1 MRTPRRAA
9 AAEQPLAVARGGAC
23 GGKPG
28 DAAMGALPRREV
40 IFDNAGLQPDML
52 VQVAGVTFYLH
63 KFPLLSKCGLVRDL
77 LDSDAGMGTLDL
89 DDLPGGAAIFEIVAN
104 FCYTG
109 DLVLTTSSVG
119 PLRCAA
125 EFLDMAEGVAAGN
138 LGKRTDAHLGYIL
151 NSPYS
156 RKDCLEVLRSCEG
169 VFSWAE
175 SLGIISSCCAA
186 IARSVA
192 AEEQKDAAA
201 RPTAGTCAAAVDNT
215 AAAPFTVLCAISLNA
230 SVKIR
235 DKLEWSISKHLEA
248 CSLEDL
254 LIPTAFPE
262 PGQCSYD
269 IETVQRLLS
278 LYTLWQTQSAIDSPT
293 SESSIGTASAA
304 AAAAAGTDPAA
315 ASSTMPAVMELL
327 DSYLV
332 EVAADPSLSPAQFQ
346 MLAESLPAV
355 GRASHDRLYQAI
367 DIYLRAHPSEAE
379 EEVDS
384 LCEILDCRRFTI
396 AACSLA
402 AQNELLPHSLV
413 VEALFNE
420 QLQLQLAADSRGTD
434 ATTTALPALRPIDP
448 LALEAEYIEKRAYN
462 KSLTEGEL
470 KLELALIK
478 MRAAE
483 QQEKAL
489 RQEEQD
495 RVLSAAIRKSS
506 SGSKKWIDKLFR
518 SSSEEVSAP
527 KPAARTAPAQPTRAP
542 DHRPGNG
549 RLVSRPSSAPA
560 AAAIQYAAYEDR
572 HASWSG
578 SEDESGLSQLDSAG
592 GHDYNHSH
600 GHAQRYGEPR
610 SAGAA
615 FFQQHALAGSHHAAG
630 RAQIAS
636 SNHSSKEAA
645 AAAMAASPP
654 HNTPQGRS
662 HRRNRSGEWVR
673 SRGSDATAAAPLPAH
688 PRRLAGDR
696 SPWADAMPKSMGLSP
711 LRQRPGQYNYAA
723 AEFDEDRLQPP
734 PPIRGRHPAH
744 EWRSEDLPL
753 VQHSQSPEG
762 AGGRSTQHSGQL
774 LASNSPTSSPLRRRR
789 EQQLMTPG
797 GGGGGGGQSA
807 VQAWERLRSGRRAGD
822 GGGESPPEAGPP
834 PAPHSLLSGELL
846 PRPPLSRSSSNM
858 SVESSSSRKSSSGGV
873 ARAERPMSVRSH
885 SRSKSPLR
893 HSSVPSSGDGRSVT
907 PLYSASLRSMGMGM
921 GMVVT
926 TPPSPPSE
934 EYIGK
939 DDQPASDSAKMPP
952 LVQRSG
958 SSSQLDFLNMPQS
971 PMHYAAAESGRR
983 TPRFQASPRRG
994 QLQPPPWAAKEARN
1008 GGHNLGD
1015 HNEVAMPDAAEF
1027 MRMDSFN
1034 HWSK

>member
-1 MRTPRRAA
+1 MIQMAKQLLRTKSSMSSDESQSEGGSPHSYARSRSSRASAA
-9 AAEQPLAVARGGAC
+9 AAPTKLA
-23 GGKPG
+23 P
-28 DAAMGALPRREV
+28 
-40 IFDNAGLQPDML
+40 
-52 VQVAGVTFYLH
+52 VT
-63 KFPLLSKCGLVRDL
+63 
-77 LDSDAGMGTLDL
+77 T
-89 DDLPGGAAIFEIVAN
+89 
-104 FCYTG
+104 
-109 DLVLTTSSVG
+109 
-119 PLRCAA
+119 
-125 EFLDMAEGVAAGN
+125 
-138 LGKRTDAHLGYIL
+138 
-151 NSPYS
+151 
-156 RKDCLEVLRSCEG
+156 
-169 VFSWAE
+169 
-175 SLGIISSCCAA
+175 
-186 IARSVA
+186 
-192 AEEQKDAAA
+192 AA
-201 RPTAGTCAAAVDNT
+201 RPHDLPEKPPRWFDELTTLLVDMFQRVVAALQAQGVAQALVRRVQMHYAAYWLRELQRAQSHATESERISQRLLLETVVDMLPLDQDT
-215 AAAPFTVLCAISLNA
+215 QATTPLFGYLSCAISLNG
-230 SVKIR
+230 SMKIR

-254 LIPTAFPE
+254 LIPIAFPE

-269 IETVQRLLS
+269 IDTVQRLLS

-293 SESSIGTASAA
+293 SDSSIGTASAA
-304 AAAAAGTDPAA
+304 AAAAAGTDSAA

-332 EVAADPSLSPAQFQ
+332 EVAADPFLSPVQFQ

-379 EEVDS
+379 KEVDS
-384 LCEILDCRRFTI
+384 LCAILDCRRFTI
-396 AACSLA
+396 ATCSLA

-420 QLQLQLAADSRGTD
+420 QLQLQLAADRKGADVSPVP
-434 ATTTALPALRPIDP
+434 LALRPIDP

-495 RVLSAAIRKSS
+495 RLLSAAMRKSS
-506 SGSKKWIDKLFR
+506 TGSKKWIDKLFR
-518 SSSEEVSAP
+518 SSSEEVFAT
-527 KPAARTAPAQPTRAP
+527 KPAARAALTQPTRAP

-549 RLVSRPSSAPA
+549 RLVRAAVDRRPSSAPA
-560 AAAIQYAAYEDR
+560 AAALQYAAYEDR

-578 SEDESGLSQLDSAG
+578 SEDESGLSHLDSAG

-600 GHAQRYGEPR
+600 CHAQRYGEPR

-615 FFQQHALAGSHHAAG
+615 FFQQHALAGSHHTAS

-636 SNHSSKEAA
+636 SNHSGKDAAAAA
-645 AAAMAASPP
+645 AAAMSPR
-654 HNTPQGRS
+654 HAMSQGRS
-662 HRRNRSGEWVR
+662 HRRNRSGEWVH
-673 SRGSDATAAAPLPAH
+673 SGGSDAAAAAPLPAH
-688 PRRLAGDR
+688 PRRFAGDR

-711 LRQRPGQYNYAA
+711 MRQRPGQYDYAPA

-762 AGGRSTQHSGQL
+762 ARGRATQHGGQL
-774 LASNSPTSSPLRRRR
+774 LASNSPKSSPLRRRR
-789 EQQLMTPG
+789 EQQPLTPG

-807 VQAWERLRSGRRAGD
+807 VQAWERLRSGRLAGD
-822 GGGESPPEAGPP
+822 GGGESPPEAGRP
-834 PAPHSLLSGELL
+834 PAPHLSFSGELL

-858 SVESSSSRKSSSGGV
+858 SVESSSSRKSSSVGV
-873 ARAERPMSVRSH
+873 ARVERPMSVRST

-893 HSSVPSSGDGRSVT
+893 HSSVPSNGDGRSVT
-907 PLYSASLRSMGMGM
+907 PLYPASPRSMGM

-926 TPPSPPSE
+926 PPPPPPSE

-939 DDQPASDSAKMPP
+939 DDLTASDTAKMPS
-952 LVQRSG
+952 LVQRSASG
-958 SSSQLDFLNMPQS
+958 SQLDFLNMPQS

-983 TPRFQASPRRG
+983 TPRFQTSPRRG

-1008 GGHNLGD
+1008 GGHNHRD
-1015 HNEVAMPDAAEF
+1015 HNEVAMPDTAEF
-1027 MRMDSFN
+1027 KRMDSFN